1 MSMDTVVVTL
11 QSSLLQRFVD
21 LELPGEVPLQ
31 ALLPALVNALQLPFT
46 HGAGQSIAYQ
56 LYRQPQ
62 QSPLPAS
69 ETLLSAG
76 VVTGDVLTLVQMGAR
91 PGSVSGAQRGSSSAL
106 LHFDSGTMIALDN
119 YGKAELTVGRYD
131 AHTGTTPD
139 IDLSEEPDGSTV
151 SRSHALLR
159 KQSNR
164 WTLIPVSTTN
174 ATRVGNT
181 RLTPQQPWPLKP
193 GDVIVFGAVKL
204 VFETGHQ

>member
-1 MSMDTVVVTL
+1 MDTVVVTV

-31 ALLPALVNALQLPFT
+31 ALLPALVNALQLPFA
-46 HGAGQSIAYQ
+46 GSAGQPIAYQ

-62 QSPLPAS
+62 RSPLPAS

-76 VVTGDVLTLVQMGAR
+76 VVTGDVLALVQIGAE
-91 PGSVSGAQRGSSSAL
+91 PGGVSRVQRGSSSAL
-106 LHFDSGTMIALDN
+106 LRSDSGTMIALDN

-131 AHTGTTPD
+131 AGTGKSPD

-159 KQSNR
+159 KQGNR
-164 WTLIPVSTTN
+164 WMLIPVSTMN
-174 ATRVGNT
+174 ATWVGNA